1 VRFLPLA
8 TAIVVAG
15 TLSAAEF
22 STYIGDAN
30 EYRAVADATGNTY
43 LTGSPVLIYAVQ

>member
-1 VRFLPLA
+1 
-8 TAIVVAG
+8 VVAG

-30 EYRAVADATGNTY
+30 EYRVARAVADATGNTD
-43 LTGSPVLIYAVQ
+43 LTGSRVLIYAVQ